1 MGDPITAMVDLLC
14 ARHLRLG
21 AAESLTGGLLG
32 VAVARCMGAGEVF
45 RGSIVAYASDVKY
58 RLLEV
63 APGPV
68 VSAGAAA
75 TMATSARRLLDAD
88 VAVSLTGVAGPDT
101 QDGEPVGTVF
111 VGVASGGGA
120 DVTRLALSGSPD
132 RIRDDAVTAAC
143 EIVSATVR
151 VEV

>member
-1 MGDPITAMVDLLC
+1 
-14 ARHLRLG
+14 
-21 AAESLTGGLLG
+21 
-32 VAVARCMGAGEVF
+32 
-45 RGSIVAYASDVKY
+45 
-58 RLLEV
+58 
-63 APGPV
+63 
-68 VSAGAAA
+68 
-75 TMATSARRLLDAD
+75 MATSARRLLDAD